1 MFLDLNFAP
10 LIGIFQVFVMIILLS
25 VLVIVTLIVLKKV
38 NLNNDKERGK
48 DTLKEKNEDNSLN
61 DEFNKDKEDF
71 K

>member
-1 MFLDLNFAP
+1 MFLDLNLAP

-61 DEFNKDKEDF
+61 DEFNKDKEEF